1 MLAALAT
8 AFTALALAAHGLT
21 LRSCVVVPLVV
32 ALAAIVVTDAWLRLV
47 PDVITLPGIAY
58 TLVFAIL
65 VDGRGVGD
73 ALMGFVVGGG
83 VPLLMAIVSRGG
95 VGGGDIK
102 LLAMLGPA
110 LAWKGVL
117 GVLIA
122 SQFVAL
128 LVVMVVSVAQRRLL
142 RDPVPVG
149 AIIAALAAVLLASG
163 PGR

>member
-1 MLAALAT
+1 M
-8 AFTALALAAHGLT
+8 
-21 LRSCVVVPLVV
+21 VPVVV

-47 PDVITLPGIAY
+47 PDVLTLPGMVY
-58 TLVFAIL
+58 TLALAIL
-65 VDGRGVGD
+65 IDGGGVGD
-73 ALMGFVVGGG
+73 AFAGFLVGGG

-110 LAWKGVL
+110 FGWKGVL
-117 GVLIA
+117 GVFIA

-128 LVVMVVSVAQRRLL
+128 IVVIVVSVARRRLS

-149 AIIAALAAVLLASG
+149 AIIAALAALWLAAG
-163 PGR
+163 PGG